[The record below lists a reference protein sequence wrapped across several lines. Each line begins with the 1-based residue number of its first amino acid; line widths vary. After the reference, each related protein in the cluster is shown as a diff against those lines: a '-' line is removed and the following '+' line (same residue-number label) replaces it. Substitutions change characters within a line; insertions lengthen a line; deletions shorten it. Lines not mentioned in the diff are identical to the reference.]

1 MKQIVFS
8 THNENKLNEIKKI
21 LSDNFKI
28 LSLSDLNFDDEI
40 IESGK
45 TLAQN
50 ADIKASYINKLYNI
64 DVLLILTE

>member
-28 LSLSDLNFDDEI
+28 LNLGAERR
-40 IESGK
+40 
-45 TLAQN
+45 
-50 ADIKASYINKLYNI
+50 Y
-64 DVLLILTE
+64 